1 MSLKSKVVFPFLMAM
16 SQAFCLFFF
25 FFTMSESNHRGV
37 DLDGLLAFDVPS
49 TVFP

>member
-1 MSLKSKVVFPFLMAM
+1 MSLKSKVVFSFFNGYESGLL
-16 SQAFCLFFF
+16 SFFF